1 MEEEVAQEDTKG
13 ASMINKDSIIGENII
28 CGGRGIGEI
37 IDITSLHE
45 NGEEFYKVAFPKD
58 NCVNYFSINNKSNYR
73 VLASKKEINKAVNK
87 FKSKFDKVEY
97 LTIQEKINTQKE
109 LLKEGNI
116 IKLAKTLSILS
127 NEKELHAQV
136 SKPFKDSLSSFIDEI
151 AFVLDIKR
159 PEAYLMLNLKAPVK
173 KVNK

>member
-1 MEEEVAQEDTKG
+1 
-13 ASMINKDSIIGENII
+13 MINKDSIIGENII

-58 NCVNYFSINNKSNYR
+58 NCVNYFSINNKRNYR

-87 FKSKFDKVEY
+87 FKSQFDKVEY

-109 LLKEGNI
+109 LLKEENI
-116 IKLAKTLSILS
+116 IKLEKTLSILS

-159 PEAYLMLNLKAPVK
+159 SEANSMLNLRTPVK
-173 KVNK
+173 KMNK